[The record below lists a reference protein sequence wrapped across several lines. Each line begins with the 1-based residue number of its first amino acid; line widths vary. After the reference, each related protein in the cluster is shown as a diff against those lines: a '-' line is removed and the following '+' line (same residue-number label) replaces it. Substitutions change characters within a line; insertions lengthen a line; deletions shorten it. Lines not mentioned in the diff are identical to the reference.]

1 LKILEEGSQGR
12 FNIYIS
18 PVSLLELTLIL
29 RSRGV
34 KDQDIALAMEAI
46 EYAIKKYVKPNYP
59 PLDIAANVYVARL
72 RTKYHELTYFDSL
85 HASIAMLN
93 KLVYYDLDD
102 VIKRVIAEEIK

>member
-1 LKILEEGSQGR
+1 MVEMAIDIFLETGFLIALNPRDKNHDWALKILEEGSRGW

-59 PLDIAANVYVARL
+59 PLDIATNIYARG
-72 RTKYHELTYFDSL
+72 
-85 HASIAMLN
+85 
-93 KLVYYDLDD
+93 
-102 VIKRVIAEEIK
+102 